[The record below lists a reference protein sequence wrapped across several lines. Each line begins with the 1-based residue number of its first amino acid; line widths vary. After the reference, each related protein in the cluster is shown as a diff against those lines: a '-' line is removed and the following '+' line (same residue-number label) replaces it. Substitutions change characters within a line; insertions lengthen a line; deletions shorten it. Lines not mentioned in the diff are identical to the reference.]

1 MMRVRTPAPATARF
15 SAAAFLAAFCVAL
28 LNACA
33 PAIVAVGIGAG
44 AMVATDRRTTGAQ
57 VDDEAIENKVTLSAG
72 SSWGNTIHL
81 NVTSYNARVLLT
93 GEAPTTATKEEITQ
107 ITTTTDR
114 VRSVTNEMVVAP
126 VTDLGARTKDSY
138 LTSIVKARFVE
149 AQKFAP
155 NHVKVVTERSV
166 VYLMG
171 IVSREEGDAAA
182 QIAATTSGVARV
194 VKLFQ
199 YTD

>member
-1 MMRVRTPAPATARF
+1 MMNVRTLAPC
-15 SAAAFLAAFCVAL
+15 LAAILATTGVVL
-28 LNACA
+28 LNGCA

-44 AMVATDRRTTGAQ
+44 ALVATDRRTTGAQ
-57 VDDEAIENKVTLSAG
+57 VDDEAIENKVTLAAG
-72 SSWGNTIHL
+72 NSWGNSVHL

-93 GEAPTTATKEEITQ
+93 GEAPTAAIKDEITRVAK
-107 ITTTTDR
+107 TTDR
-114 VRSVTNEMVVAP
+114 VQTVTNEMVIGP
-126 VTDLGARTKDSY
+126 VTDLGARTGDSY

-166 VYLMG
+166 VYLIG
-171 IVSREEGDAAA
+171 IVTREEGDAAA
-182 QIAATTSGVARV
+182 RIAATTSGVARV

-199 YTD
+199 YTS